1 MSSHAKTPARR
12 GYPIAVTVDGL
23 TYGFDT
29 AEERDA
35 FLAEYRETHREERI
49 EQGRKAMEMIR
60 ALHAQILERTG
71 GKGIPVEEIDRA
83 WREAK
88 GG

>member
-1 MSSHAKTPARR
+1 MASHAQTPARR

-29 AEERDA
+29 ADERDA
-35 FLAEYRETHREERI
+35 FLAQYRETHREQRI

-60 ALHAQILERTG
+60 ALHARILEETG
-71 GKGIPVEEIDRA
+71 GRGIPVEEIDRA